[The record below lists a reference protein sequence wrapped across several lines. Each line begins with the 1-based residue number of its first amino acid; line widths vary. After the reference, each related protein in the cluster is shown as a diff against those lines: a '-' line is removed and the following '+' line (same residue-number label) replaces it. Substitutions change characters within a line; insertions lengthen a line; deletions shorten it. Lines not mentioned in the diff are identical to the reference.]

1 MTLDEVIKANKC
13 CDHGE
18 PDSRCEDCPYNG
30 IGACCAERESDALHY
45 LREYR
50 KKLHILEV
58 RMTEYKRGFE
68 QLGIEWSRITDNPPL
83 TWDELR
89 EMRCQPVWFEVLDHQ
104 SLPLLDS
111 WTITT
116 GTPYKSWQG
125 VESMAFIRPGASYSV
140 PVADYGRTWIT
151 YRKERI

>member
-1 MTLDEVIKANKC
+1 MKSLDEVIDIFEAYSKC
-13 CDHGE
+13 RYDLYEG
-18 PDSRCEDCPYNG
+18 PG
-30 IGACCAERESDALHY
+30 QQTVTDALHY
-45 LREYR
+45 LKHLQEYYEMSRE
-50 KKLHILEV
+50 HH
-58 RMTEYKRGFE
+58 
-68 QLGIEWSRITDNPPL
+68 DPNPPL
-83 TWDELR
+83 TWEELR
-89 EMRCQPVWFEVLDHQ
+89 KMRVQPVWFEVLDHQ